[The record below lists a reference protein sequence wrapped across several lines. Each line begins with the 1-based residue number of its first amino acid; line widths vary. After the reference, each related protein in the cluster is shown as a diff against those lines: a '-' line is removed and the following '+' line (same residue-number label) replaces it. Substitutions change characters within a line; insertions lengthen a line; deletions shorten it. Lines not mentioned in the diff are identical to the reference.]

1 MLSTLPAMV
10 AAAETV
16 SQLLTAAVLL
26 MALDRLAS
34 AVRFTYNA
42 GRFTGRVWFRFGLP
56 ALLWLAD
63 HVSLI
68 ASRIDWVRVA
78 ATLRTAAT
86 VTAAAVIAAALVIRD
101 AHRRWVGSIEWTAP
115 TIAPA
120 PVAPAPVA
128 PAVHPLALIADELT
142 ALSCSQI
149 RQSCGLRQRCSKSRL
164 IALALA

>member
-1 MLSTLPAMV
+1 MLSTIPALV

-120 PVAPAPVA
+120 PVAPA
-128 PAVHPLALIADELT
+128 VHPLALIADELT

>member
-1 MLSTLPAMV
+1 MLSTIPALV

-34 AVRFTYNA
+34 AIRLTYNA
-42 GRFTGRVWFRFGLP
+42 GRLTGRLWFRFGLP

-68 ASRIDWVRVA
+68 ISRIDWVRVA

-86 VTAAAVIAAALVIRD
+86 VTVSALIAAALMIRD

-115 TIAPA
+115 TS
-120 PVAPAPVA
+120 APVA

-149 RQSCGLRQRCSKSRL
+149 RQMSGLRQRCSKARL